1 METRLEVRLRND
13 PFYPYARGERLRPC
27 EQPWAHPHLDP
38 LKTLADRQRSNT
50 SPQDSRLCHLLLF
63 FFRMPHFSISKPLL
77 LPLSPPTNPSHVLYQ
92 STASS
97 GKLSLI
103 CHPPI
108 RSDNPSHQPLWDLHK
123 CLGSELIL
131 VNTAWAPV
139 EGQALWV
146 SSPAGCPARPHADR
160 PSALGSH
167 LLVPHPGR
175 AGLGSGSHLGGSE

>member
-1 METRLEVRLRND
+1 MTLFIHT
-13 PFYPYARGERLRPC
+13 PRGERLRPC
-27 EQPWAHPHLDP
+27 GQPWAHPDLDP
-38 LKTLADRQRSNT
+38 LKTLAKRQRSKT

-63 FFRMPHFSISKPLL
+63 SFLQMPHFSTSKPLL
-77 LPLSPPTNPSHVLYQ
+77 PPLSPPTSPSHVLYQ
-92 STASS
+92 STVSS

-108 RSDNPSHQPLWDLHK
+108 RSGNPSHQPLWDLHK

-146 SSPAGCPARPHADR
+146 SSPAGSPARPHAD
-160 PSALGSH
+160 
-167 LLVPHPGR
+167 LLVPHHGR
-175 AGLGSGSHLGGSE
+175 AGLGSESHLGGSE